1 MNTEAFVQR
10 MFAADSSI
18 RYIAIVNNEYRILA
32 SKHREGVTSLTP
44 EETDRNFISII
55 PSIIIEAV
63 EKLSPFL
70 GPTAGITAHY
80 QKALL
85 IFYRFKDLIVIISFQ
100 PEQETPFYNR
110 ITEAFRKL
118 STQYLA

>member
-1 MNTEAFVQR
+1 MDTEAFAQE
-10 MFAADSSI
+10 MFKVDSSI

-32 SKHREGVTSLTP
+32 SKHREGVTPLTS

-55 PSIIIEAV
+55 PGIIIEAV

-70 GPTAGITAHY
+70 GPVAGITAHY

-85 IFYRFKDLIVIISFQ
+85 MFYRLENLIVVMSFQ

-110 ITEAFRKL
+110 ITEAFRRL
-118 STQYLA
+118 SAQYLA